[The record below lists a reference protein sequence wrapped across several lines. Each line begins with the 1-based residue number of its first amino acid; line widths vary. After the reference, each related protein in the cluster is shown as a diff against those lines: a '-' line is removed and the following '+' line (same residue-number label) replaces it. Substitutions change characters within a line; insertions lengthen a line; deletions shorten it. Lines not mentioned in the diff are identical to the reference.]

1 MIGAGMLPLPAGA
14 MGPQKPCKC
23 DTSYYSGASS
33 LLDLKVAGLWTA
45 DLSLRSWFNKRI
57 LLGKAVYCDQE
68 HSDDFCDC
76 PEDCEQPQIGTIVV
90 NSNDIK
96 KYEKCCPFKF
106 VLCCGCSASKK
117 KACMADCLKEVLEPG
132 DSIPPK
138 SHLVYCGY
146 ACSTCHREFWPLTD
160 NAFCPASEEMSRG
173 GEGGGASED
182 KKKMAPSWW
191 LKCARSALNQV
202 VATEKG
208 KIPNL
213 ADDGK
218 RGYVWWL
225 WCCIWLWCCMVLCWF
240 LVLFVLVVFWLGFEC
255 M

>member
-1 MIGAGMLPLPAGA
+1 MLMAAGMIGAGMLPLPAGA

-106 VLCCGCSASKK
+106 VLCCGCSSSKK

-202 VATEKG
+202 VVMEKG

-213 ADDGK
+213 ADNGK
-218 RGYVWWL
+218 R
-225 WCCIWLWCCMVLCWF
+225 F
-240 LVLFVLVVFWLGFEC
+240 LVLFVLVVFWFGV
-255 M
+255 